1 MKYLENEKEK
11 LLDQNNLI
19 VEENESLKTI
29 IKRSEKNKLN
39 R

>member
-29 IKRSEKNKLN
+29 IKRSEKNKLT